1 MEKDNQKFVKHAMQC
16 NFFQEVENNS
26 TLAFN
31 LLTKKYVPNLNKA
44 EVAKKKKQLQR
55 KWIRDKSVLQ
65 QIYNKIVESNVFFVC
80 IYFLETFVFQ

>member
-44 EVAKKKKQLQR
+44 EVAKKKTITKEV
-55 KWIRDKSVLQ
+55 D
-65 QIYNKIVESNVFFVC
+65 
-80 IYFLETFVFQ
+80 